1 MRYAFGAFMIDN
13 YRDAIVGEMPIF
25 VDAIEKLY

>member
-13 YRDAIVGEMPIF
+13 YRDTIVGEMPIF